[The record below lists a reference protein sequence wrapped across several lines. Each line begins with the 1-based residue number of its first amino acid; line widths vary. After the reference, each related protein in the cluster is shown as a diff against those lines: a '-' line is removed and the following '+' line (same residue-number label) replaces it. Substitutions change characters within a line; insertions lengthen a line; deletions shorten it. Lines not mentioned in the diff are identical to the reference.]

1 MVKVN
6 DDYIIE
12 VDSLN
17 YTVKRDEHRTREE
30 KVTGS
35 DEVKVVPVFTTV
47 GYFYDL
53 TASIRGVIKDMNRR
67 ELGSGTHTL
76 QEAVDIVIK
85 NNSRVTELLGAVE
98 KEVKYNAD

>member
-30 KVTGS
+30 KVKDS
-35 DEVKVVPVFTTV
+35 DEVKVVPVFTIV
-47 GYFYDL
+47 GYYGDL
-53 TASIRGVIKDMNRR
+53 APAIQGVIKDMNRR
-67 ELGSGTHTL
+67 ELGSGTHAL
-76 QEAVDIVIK
+76 QEAVDIVLK
-85 NNSRVTELLGAVE
+85 NNRRVTELLDEVE
-98 KEVKYNAD
+98 KEARYNAD